1 MHYTATPVLLSEPI
15 SLGDGAADLPS
26 LLELQAEPLFSNDP
40 PTDDPDAA
48 LLRPSSLDSLDS
60 DL

>member
-1 MHYTATPVLLSEPI
+1 MHYTATPVLLSEPM
-15 SLGDGAADLPS
+15 GDGAADLPS

-48 LLRPSSLDSLDS
+48 LLRSSSLDS